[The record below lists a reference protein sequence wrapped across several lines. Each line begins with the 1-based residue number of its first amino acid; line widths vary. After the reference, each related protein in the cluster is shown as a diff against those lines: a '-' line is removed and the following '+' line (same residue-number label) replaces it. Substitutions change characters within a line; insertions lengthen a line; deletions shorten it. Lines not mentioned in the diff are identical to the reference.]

1 MDESQI
7 LCTTSNGIAWLHHD
21 LCQAR
26 ELWATLANP
35 KVVNKSLPLDPNDL
49 DPSGVRDP
57 FYVQACY
64 AIAMNALITTA
75 HEDGFPDMVWCFFLH
90 WIVKDAVVISVK
102 QLC

>member
-1 MDESQI
+1 MSH
-7 LCTTSNGIAWLHHD
+7 TSSVR
-21 LCQAR
+21 QAR
-26 ELWATLANP
+26 ELWATLACF
-35 KVVNKSLPLDPNDL
+35 NKSLPLDPNDL

-75 HEDGFPDMVWCFFLH
+75 HENGFPDMVWCFFLH
-90 WIVKDAVVISVK
+90 WTVKDVVMISVK